1 MAATRLIQKP
11 ATGSNLK
18 NEATGILRPLAND
31 LVKTIL
37 NMGKPATAWE
47 ITARLGDDCAEQA
60 EAILN
65 ELAAQGILI
74 RFRAGLNNYYATPKV
89 ALTEEEP
96 LLRNIMSDSLK
107 SLLLLWRYKVMGKLS
122 GSDTYYRSA

>member
-1 MAATRLIQKP
+1 MATTRLIEKP
-11 ATGSNLK
+11 VTGTNLR
-18 NEATGILRPLAND
+18 NEAGGIPSPLAND

-96 LLRNIMSDSLK
+96 ALRAVMSDSLK
-107 SLLLLWRYKVMGKLS
+107 SLLLIWRYKVLGKP
-122 GSDTYYRSA
+122 GRTDTYYRSE